1 MAKRE
6 VHEEHENH
14 ERWLVSYADFMTL
27 LFAFFVVMYAVSRV
41 DNKRMVDVVKSIKFA
56 MHFKGQGGV
65 EAMPIFDGPASEG
78 GCITAS
84 PDSER
89 PSQKQIEAIEAMR
102 RRMEKKF
109 KGILLEKPGLNTAVT
124 LHVEGRKLMVRLS
137 VARFFDPQQ
146 AALRPEVIPVL
157 DAVATELA
165 RMRRPIRV
173 GHPLPRQ
180 LGPLR
185 LARCFGRQLPRARP
199 QHSRQPA
206 QCGWL
211 WRKPSR
217 GQQRHARR
225 PRTQSAHRSSRR
237 SAHDRQ
243 SRCYRALGSPW
254 SIDGCRNSLGSSERQ
269 PQIDGPLPFHIS
281 LHRETSAEIA
291 LPPQPSPSR
300 QLCIHAA
307 LPSVQPGPRRRF

>member
-1 MAKRE
+1 LAKRE

-173 GHPLPRQ
+173 EGHTDDQPT
-180 LGPLR
+180 LGTRYRDNWDLSASRAASVASYLERAHSIPGNLLSAAGYGESR
-185 LARCFGRQLPRARP
+185 PVASNDTPAGRELNRRIDLVVEVRMTDNLDAIAR
-199 QHSRQPA
+199 
-206 QCGWL
+206 
-211 WRKPSR
+211 
-217 GQQRHARR
+217 
-225 PRTQSAHRSSRR
+225 
-237 SAHDRQ
+237 
-243 SRCYRALGSPW
+243 
-254 SIDGCRNSLGSSERQ
+254 
-269 PQIDGPLPFHIS
+269 
-281 LHRETSAEIA
+281 
-291 LPPQPSPSR
+291 
-300 QLCIHAA
+300 
-307 LPSVQPGPRRRF
+307 